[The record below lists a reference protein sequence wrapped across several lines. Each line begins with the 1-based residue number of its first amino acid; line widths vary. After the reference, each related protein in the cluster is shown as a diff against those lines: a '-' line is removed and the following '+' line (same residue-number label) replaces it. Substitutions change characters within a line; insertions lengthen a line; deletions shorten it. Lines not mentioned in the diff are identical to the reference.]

1 MDLKFHRKPE
11 NTEGEEQPAESA
23 TAVVDDTESDSGSWE
38 ENYKSHHDSKP
49 NGPSAVALDF
59 SFPGAE
65 QAYGVPLHADY
76 LALRNTK

>member
-1 MDLKFHRKPE
+1 MHHRKPE
-11 NTEGEEQPAESA
+11 NTEVEGQEATTEAPPA
-23 TAVVDDTESDSGSWE
+23 TVDDTENDPGSWE

-49 NGPSAVALDF
+49 NGPTAVALDF
-59 SFPGAE
+59 SFLGAE